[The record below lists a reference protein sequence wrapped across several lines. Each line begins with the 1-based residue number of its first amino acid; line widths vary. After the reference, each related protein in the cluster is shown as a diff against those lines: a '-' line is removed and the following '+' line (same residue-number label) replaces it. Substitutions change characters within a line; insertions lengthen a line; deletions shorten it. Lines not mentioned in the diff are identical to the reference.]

1 LIRKS
6 EYDAVVVGSG
16 PNGLAAAIVLARA
29 GRSVAVLEA
38 QDQIGGGVRSAA
50 LTLPG
55 FLHDVCSAVHPMAV
69 ASPFLRT
76 LPLAEHGLDWIYP
89 RYAVAH
95 PFDDGTAAA
104 LENSIDETCRSL
116 GPDGNRYRRLIA
128 PLIENWNVLEE
139 RILGPVNPFRNPLT
153 MARFGIHA
161 IQPASYLAKSTFKS
175 EPARSLFAGLA
186 AHSIMPL
193 EAWGTSA
200 IGLVLATVAHT
211 RGWPIPKG
219 GSQRIADAL
228 ASYLRSL
235 GGEILTG
242 VRVGSYEDLP
252 PAMTILFDVSPRG
265 LMQILGDRLPPGYRR
280 SLERFEYGPAVFK
293 VDWALRGPIPWKAP
307 QCREAGTLHLGGT
320 LEEIARSERDA
331 WRNEHSDRPFVL
343 LTQPSIFDPSRAP
356 AGSHT
361 AWAYC
366 HVPNGSPTDMTARI
380 EAQVERFA
388 PGFQTL
394 ILARSTMSP
403 AQLEQGNAN
412 LVGGSITG
420 GANSLH
426 QLLFRP
432 NSSLYRIPLP
442 GMFLCSASTP
452 PGGGVH
458 GMCGFHAAARALQS
472 APKP

>member
-1 LIRKS
+1 MSRKS

-29 GRSVAVLEA
+29 GRSVLVLEA
-38 QDQIGGGVRSAA
+38 NDQIGGGTRSSA

-55 FLHDVCSAVHPMAV
+55 FLHDICSAVHPMAV
-69 ASPFLRT
+69 ASPFLRS
-76 LPLAEHGLDWIYP
+76 LPLAQHGLEWIYP
-89 RYAVAH
+89 RYALAH
-95 PFDDGTAAA
+95 PFDDGTAAV
-104 LENSIDETCRSL
+104 LQSSIDETCRSL
-116 GPDGNRYRRLIA
+116 SKDGDRYRKLIS
-128 PLIENWNVLEE
+128 PLAGSWDVLGE

-153 MARFGIHA
+153 MARFGMHA
-161 IQPASYLAKSTFKS
+161 IQPATYLAKSTFKS
-175 EPARSLFAGLA
+175 EPARALFAGLA

-200 IGLVLATVAHT
+200 IGLVLATVAHV

-228 ASYLRSL
+228 ASYLRTL

-242 VRVGSYEDLP
+242 VRVSSSKDLP
-252 PAMTILFDVSPRG
+252 PSKMVLFDLSPRG
-265 LMQILGDRLPPGYRR
+265 LMQILGDQLPASYRR
-280 SLERFEYGPAVFK
+280 SLAKFEYGPAVFK
-293 VDWALRGPIPWKAP
+293 VDWALRDPIPWKSA
-307 QCREAGTLHLGGT
+307 QCREAGTVHIGGT
-320 LEEIARSERDA
+320 LDEIALSERDP
-331 WRNEHSDRPFVL
+331 WQNKHSERPFVL
-343 LTQPSIFDPSRAP
+343 LAQPSLFDPSRAP

-366 HVPNGSPTDMTARI
+366 HVPNGSQTEMTGRI

-388 PGFQTL
+388 PGFQQL
-394 ILARSTMSP
+394 ILARSTKLP
-403 AQLEQGNAN
+403 AQLEQENPN
-412 LVGGSITG
+412 LIGGSITG
-420 GANSLH
+420 GANSLR

-432 NSSLYRIPLP
+432 TSSLYQIPLP

-458 GMCGFHAAARALQS
+458 GMCGYHAATRALQS
-472 APKP
+472 TP